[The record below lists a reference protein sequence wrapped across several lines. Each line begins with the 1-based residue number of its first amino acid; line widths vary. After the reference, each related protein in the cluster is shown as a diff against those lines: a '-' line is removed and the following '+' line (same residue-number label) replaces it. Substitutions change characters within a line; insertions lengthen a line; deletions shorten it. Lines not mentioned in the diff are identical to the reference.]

1 MIVEYHCGL
10 VLSAGLHVASFDGLF
25 QQHVGVFGHGIKT
38 RESISYRDPTFQRVV
53 EIASEMN
60 AINDCSLLMNNSVLP
75 CRYITVFDHR
85 QSKEWTGNAS

>member
-25 QQHVGVFGHGIKT
+25 QQRVGVFGHGIKT

-53 EIASEMN
+53 AANE
-60 AINDCSLLMNNSVLP
+60 
-75 CRYITVFDHR
+75 
-85 QSKEWTGNAS
+85 QSCVTMSIHYRV